1 MTLFSLLTRSDRKA
15 ITRFFQFSAIA
26 GLSSTYCFYLVMQ
39 AADAPGALTQGD
51 GGFWAVLQFVVA
63 LIVFCIAQIKAL
75 DLSGPIVE
83 QAVHSVRVRL
93 VTGLQAVELRDA
105 ESVGTARITS
115 ALSTDTQIISQ
126 SAAPIAF
133 AGQSLMM
140 VVFASVYLAL
150 ISPTAM
156 VLTFIVSAMAGW
168 AYLTHSQVVGDALD
182 GARARSADMQAHVIA
197 LVAGFK
203 ELKLSDDK
211 ARDART
217 AAVTASA
224 EATTYKLVAHQAL
237 SRDFVLSSLAMFGL
251 LGTIVFLMPWVR
263 SEFSESVSDSVTAVM
278 FLTGPLFGM
287 LGAVPQIVM
296 ANVSAENLVEME
308 KLFDSVKTEH
318 VPCAEPG
325 MGDDLPPEMKAFSEI
340 RLDDVRFRYGG
351 RGEDFGIGPVSL
363 TVRKGELIFITG
375 DNGSGK
381 STLLKVLAG
390 LYRPTDGRVSVDGQ
404 TVWPGRT
411 AHYRSLMSAVFADF
425 YLFSQLHGVKNLD
438 PEWCRQWLERL
449 QIQDKVRIEDGRFSS
464 VSLSTGQ
471 RKRLA
476 LFAALAE
483 QRPLLILDE
492 WAADQDPTFRKQFYM
507 DLLPVIRAEGRTVVA
522 ITHDDAYFHLADRR
536 IHVAGGMV
544 TS

>member
-1 MTLFSLLTRSDRKA
+1 MILFSLLTHGDRKSV
-15 ITRFFQFSAIA
+15 TRFFQFSALA
-26 GLSSTYCFYLVMQ
+26 GLGSTYCFYLVMQ
-39 AADAPGALTQGD
+39 AAAAPSALTQGE
-51 GGFWAVLQFVVA
+51 GGFWSVLQFMVA
-63 LIVFCIAQIKAL
+63 LVVFCIAQLKAL
-75 DLSGPIVE
+75 GLSGPIVE
-83 QAVHSVRVRL
+83 QAVHRVRVRL
-93 VTGLQAVELRDA
+93 VEGLQAVELRDA
-105 ESVGTARITS
+105 ERVGTARINA

-150 ISPTAM
+150 ISPTAL
-156 VLTFIVSAMAGW
+156 VLTFIVSALAGW
-168 AYLTHSQVVGDALD
+168 AYLAHSQVVGDALD
-182 GARARSADMQAHVIA
+182 SARARSADMQAHVMA

-224 EATTYKLVAHQAL
+224 EATAYKLVAHQAL

-263 SEFSESVSDSVTAVM
+263 SAFSESVSQSVTAVM
-278 FLTGPLFGM
+278 FLTSPLFGV
-287 LGAVPQIVM
+287 LGAVPQIVL
-296 ANVSAENLVEME
+296 ANVSAENLVELE
-308 KLFDSVKTEH
+308 KLFDSVKTVH
-318 VPCAEPG
+318 APC
-325 MGDDLPPEMKAFSEI
+325 PEEAFEAPQAGVKDFAEI

-351 RGEDFGIGPVSL
+351 QGRDFGIGPVSL
-363 TVRKGELIFITG
+363 VVRKGELIFITG

-390 LYRPTDGRVSVDGQ
+390 LYRPTDGGVSVDGRA
-404 TVWPGRT
+404 VWPDCT
-411 AHYRSLMSAVFADF
+411 VQYRSLMSAVFADF
-425 YLFSQLHGVKNLD
+425 YLFSQLHGVKHLD

-492 WAADQDPTFRKQFYM
+492 WAADQDPTFRKQFYLE
-507 DLLPVIRAEGRTVVA
+507 LLPVIRAEGRTVVA

-536 IHVAGGMV
+536 IHVAGGTV
-544 TS
+544 TL

>member
-1 MTLFSLLTRSDRKA
+1 MTLFSLLSRSDRQS
-15 ITRFFQFSAIA
+15 IIRFFQFSAIA
-26 GLSSTYCFYLVMQ
+26 GLSSTYCFYLIME
-39 AADAPGALTQGD
+39 AAGAPGELTQGD
-51 GGFWAVLQFVVA
+51 GGFWSVLQFLVS
-63 LIVFCIAQIKAL
+63 LLVFCVAQLKAL
-75 DLSGPIVE
+75 GLSGPIVE

-105 ESVGTARITS
+105 ERVGTARITS

-140 VVFASVYLAL
+140 VLFASVYLAI

-156 VLTFIVSAMAGW
+156 VLTFLVSAVAGW
-168 AYLTHSQVVGDALD
+168 AYLAHSQVVGDALD

-211 ARDART
+211 ARDAST
-217 AAVTASA
+217 AALTASA

-251 LGTIVFLMPWVR
+251 LGTIVFLMPWLR
-263 SEFSESVSDSVTAVM
+263 STFSESVSESVTAVM
-278 FLTGPLFGM
+278 FLTSPLFGM
-287 LGAVPQIVM
+287 LGAVPQIVI

-308 KLFDSVKTEH
+308 KLFESVKTEH
-318 VPCAEPG
+318 SQGAE
-325 MGDDLPPEMKAFSEI
+325 MASDDVSHGMKAFSEI

-351 RGEDFGIGPVSL
+351 QGDDFGIGPISL
-363 TVRKGELIFITG
+363 AVRAGELIFITG

-390 LYRPTDGRVSVDGQ
+390 LYRPTDGRVSVDGR
-404 TVWPGRT
+404 TVWPDRT
-411 AHYRSLMSAVFADF
+411 APYRALMSAVFADF
-425 YLFSQLHGVKNLD
+425 YLFNRLHGVTHLD

-507 DLLPVIRAEGRTVVA
+507 ELLPVIRAEGRTVVA

-544 TS
+544 TL

>member
-1 MTLFSLLTRSDRKA
+1 VILFSLLTRSDRPS
-15 ITRFFQFSAIA
+15 IRRFFQLSAIS

-39 AADAPGALTQGD
+39 AAADPGALTRGD
-51 GGFWAVLQFVVA
+51 GGFWALLQFLVA
-63 LIVFCIAQIKAL
+63 LGVFCIAQLKAL
-75 DLSGPIVE
+75 GLSGPIVE
-83 QAVHSVRVRL
+83 HAIHDVRTRL

-105 ESVGTARITS
+105 ERVGTARITS

-140 VVFASVYLAL
+140 VVFASAYLAI

-156 VLTFIVSAMAGW
+156 VLTLIVSVVAGW

-182 GARARSADMQAHVIA
+182 GARARSADMQAHVLA

-203 ELKLSDDK
+203 ELKLSDEK
-211 ARDART
+211 AFDARM
-217 AAVTASA
+217 AAVNSSS
-224 EATTYKLVAHQAL
+224 EAMTHKLVAHHAL
-237 SRDFVLSSLAMFGL
+237 SRDFVLSNLAMFGL

-263 SEFSESVSDSVTAVM
+263 SAFSESVSESVTAVM
-278 FLTGPLFGM
+278 FLISPLFGV
-287 LGAVPQIVM
+287 LGAVPQIVL
-296 ANVSAENLVEME
+296 ANVSAENLVELE
-308 KLFDSVKTEH
+308 KLFESVKTSH
-318 VPCAEPG
+318 GPDAEEAATSA
-325 MGDDLPPEMKAFSEI
+325 DRLNDFAEI

-351 RGEDFGIGPVSL
+351 QGADFGIGPVSL
-363 TVRKGELIFITG
+363 TLRKGELVFITG

-381 STLLKVLAG
+381 STLLKVLSG
-390 LYRPTDGRVSVDGQ
+390 LYRPTDGRVSVDGR
-404 TVWPGRT
+404 TVWPDRAT
-411 AHYRSLMSAVFADF
+411 HYRALMSAVFADF
-425 YLFSQLHGVKNLD
+425 YLFNQLHGVKNLD
-438 PEWCRQWLERL
+438 PEWCRQWMERL
-449 QIQDKVRIEDGRFSS
+449 QLQGKVRIEDGRFSS

-492 WAADQDPTFRKQFYM
+492 WAADQDPTFRKQFYQE
-507 DLLPVIRAEGRTVVA
+507 LLPVIRAEGRTIVA

>member
-1 MTLFSLLTRSDRKA
+1 MTLFSLLTRSDRKS
-15 ITRFFQFSAIA
+15 IVRFFQFSAIA
-26 GLSSTYCFYLVMQ
+26 GVSSTYCFYLVMQ
-39 AADAPGALTQGD
+39 AANAPGALTQGD
-51 GGFWAVLQFVVA
+51 GGFWAVLQFAVA
-63 LIVFCIAQIKAL
+63 LLVFCIAQLKAL
-75 DLSGPIVE
+75 GLSGPIVE

-182 GARARSADMQAHVIA
+182 GARARSAEMQAHVIA

-211 ARDART
+211 AQDARM

-308 KLFDSVKTEH
+308 KLFESVKTVH
-318 VPCAEPG
+318 GPCAESGMDDVSPG
-325 MGDDLPPEMKAFSEI
+325 MAEFSEI

-351 RGEDFGIGPVSL
+351 RGEDFGIGPISL
-363 TVRKGELIFITG
+363 VVRKGELIFITG

-390 LYRPTDGRVSVDGQ
+390 LYRPTDGRVSVDGR
-404 TVWPGRT
+404 TVWPDHT
-411 AHYRSLMSAVFADF
+411 AHFRSLMSAVFADF
-425 YLFSQLHGVKNLD
+425 YLFSRLHGVKNLD

-544 TS
+544 TL